1 MKSGDVKRIDELRA
15 HYVGN
20 YIHVEA
26 EISASK
32 SMSTLEVHDLEEKV
46 RSNIE
51 EILWVD
57 RAFVHVNPD

>member
-1 MKSGDVKRIDELRA
+1 
-15 HYVGN
+15 
-20 YIHVEA
+20 
-26 EISASK
+26 
-32 SMSTLEVHDLEEKV
+32 MSTRDVHDLEEEV